1 MRSGLPL
8 LTIITIKNRE
18 TVDAVLLVMG
28 WVGTVVVESVSG
40 IGVVLRVAS
49 LSAVNAI
56 AGHTDMKL
64 QLVLYG
70 NWTILKLQCH
80 YRLQTDVK

>member
-1 MRSGLPL
+1 M
-8 LTIITIKNRE
+8 
-18 TVDAVLLVMG
+18 
-28 WVGTVVVESVSG
+28 VVESVSG

-49 LSAVNAI
+49 LSVVNAI

-70 NWTILKLQCH
+70 N
-80 YRLQTDVK
+80 